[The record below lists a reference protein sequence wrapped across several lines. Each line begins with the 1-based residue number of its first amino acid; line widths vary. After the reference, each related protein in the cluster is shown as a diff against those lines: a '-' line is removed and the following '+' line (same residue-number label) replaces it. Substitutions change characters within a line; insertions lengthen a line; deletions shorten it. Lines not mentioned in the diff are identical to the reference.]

1 MTEKLTAFNDYINEY
16 KKLNLLEKR
25 EEYITALKELI
36 VLFEGFA
43 SIDNIKLEYLKNN
56 EVLDLNKANVSED
69 DFLEAAMVYLEVSKD
84 IIGQYLTAKN
94 I

>member
-1 MTEKLTAFNDYINEY
+1 MMERETAFNDYINEY
-16 KKLNLLEKR
+16 KKLNIVEKR
-25 EEYITALKELI
+25 EEYISALKELI

-56 EVLDLNKANVSED
+56 EILDLNKDDVSED
-69 DFLEAAMVYLEVSKD
+69 DFLEAALVYLEVSKD